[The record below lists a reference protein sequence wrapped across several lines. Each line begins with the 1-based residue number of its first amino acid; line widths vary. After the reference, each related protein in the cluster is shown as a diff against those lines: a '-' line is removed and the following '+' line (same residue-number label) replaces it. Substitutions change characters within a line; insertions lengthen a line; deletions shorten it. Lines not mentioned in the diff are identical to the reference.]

1 MPIANN
7 HKLALLY
14 MMRELLQKTDDDHTL
29 NASHREIPIRM
40 ISSREKEW
48 VIA

>member
-29 NASHREIPIRM
+29 NASQLIEILG
-40 ISSREKEW
+40 S
-48 VIA
+48 